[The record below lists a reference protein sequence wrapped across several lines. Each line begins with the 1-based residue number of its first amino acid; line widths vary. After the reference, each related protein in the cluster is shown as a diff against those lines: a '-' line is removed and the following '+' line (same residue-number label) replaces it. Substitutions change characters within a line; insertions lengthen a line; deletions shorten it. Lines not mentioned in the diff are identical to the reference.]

1 MHRLTRL
8 ALRVLYNQRCIGG
21 KHMRYDLLRKRW
33 KNESRD
39 AQRTVDQEL
48 RTSPLLLWKASL
60 GEEHL
65 SLNPRKVEEVVRA
78 ITDDLS
84 LL

>member
-33 KNESRD
+33 KNEPREE
-39 AQRTVDQEL
+39 QRAVDREL
-48 RTSPLLLWKASL
+48 RTSKLLLWKASL
-60 GEEHL
+60 GEEHV
-65 SLNPRKVEEVVRA
+65 SINPRKTEEVVQA
-78 ITDDLS
+78 LS
-84 LL
+84 SLS

>member
-1 MHRLTRL
+1 MHQLTRL

-33 KNESRD
+33 KNEPRD
-39 AQRTVDQEL
+39 EQRAVDQEL

-65 SLNPRKVEEVVRA
+65 SLNPRKVEEALRVIA
-78 ITDDLS
+78 A
-84 LL
+84 